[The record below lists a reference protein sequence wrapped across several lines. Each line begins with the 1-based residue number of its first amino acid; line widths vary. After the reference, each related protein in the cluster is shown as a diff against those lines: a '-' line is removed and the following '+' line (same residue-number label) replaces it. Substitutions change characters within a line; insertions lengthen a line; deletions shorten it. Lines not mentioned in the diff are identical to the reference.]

1 MEVLPR
7 QAGSSS
13 TPAMISRHC
22 DICYCYTNKYI
33 TTPCKHKCCGSCYLK
48 IDKCHM
54 CRASLPQVFKVDLQ
68 IHNGLRGLPGPH
80 GLAPPGRSTSLR
92 GRETG
97 QRNNITVP
105 FYFCRGDINI
115 DMNLNKTRNTYII
128 YNILASHN
136 LAGFMDCIQPED
148 ITIDMNKIKIDRTL
162 SLAVLVPLTGLAPVQ
177 DFDPL
182 YKADDIINSYFNK
195 DLALSYII
203 QPSDE
208 ELEIESET
216 LFKNVLTLIRLAI
229 AVDSDHDCLK
239 PQL

>member
-1 MEVLPR
+1 MEVI
-7 QAGSSS
+7 SS
-13 TPAMISRHC
+13 PAMVSSGNAVGGPTGGSLQC
-22 DICYCYTNKYI
+22 DICYCSTDKYI

-68 IHNGLRGLPGPH
+68 IYNY
-80 GLAPPGRSTSLR
+80 
-92 GRETG
+92 
-97 QRNNITVP
+97 TVP

-128 YNILASHN
+128 YNILAAHN
-136 LAGFMDCIQPED
+136 LDGFMDCIQPED
-148 ITIDMNKIKIDRTL
+148 ITIDMNMIKIDRTL
-162 SLAVLVPLTGLAPVQ
+162 SLAVLVPPAGVISKLDNVDNL
-177 DFDPL
+177 FL
-182 YKADDIINSYFNK
+182 YKADDIISSYFNK
-195 DLALSYII
+195 DLPYIGLRGQRII
-203 QPSDE
+203 QPLDE
-208 ELEIESET
+208 ELQIESET